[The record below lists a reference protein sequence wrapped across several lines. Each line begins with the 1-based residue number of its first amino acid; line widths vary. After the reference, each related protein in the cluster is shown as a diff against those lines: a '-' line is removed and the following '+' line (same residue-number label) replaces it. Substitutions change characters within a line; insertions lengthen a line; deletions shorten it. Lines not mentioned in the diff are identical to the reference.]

1 MSDPVV
7 VIGAG
12 LSGLTAAKVLHD
24 QGVEVVVLEASDGIG
39 GRVRTD
45 EVDGFLLDRGFQ
57 VLLTAY
63 PETRRQLD
71 YDRLRMQR
79 FQPGSLIRTENGFD
93 CLADPWRQPGQ
104 AVKTLLA
111 RTGSF
116 ADKLRIARL
125 RFDASRGPLDSVF
138 EKPDRTTEEELR
150 RRRFSPSMVEG
161 FLRPFL
167 GGVFLDDRL
176 QTSCRMMYFVFR
188 MFSQGDTGLPAD
200 GMEAIPRQLAG
211 HLPTD
216 AVRVDA
222 AVTRIHNGYVELDS
236 GGQVP
241 YRKLV
246 VAAEQPA
253 AAKLLPELSS
263 SRKPRSVTCI
273 YFAAPQ
279 PPVEQRML
287 VLNGTGRGPVNNLCV
302 PSQVAPTYAPS
313 GQSLVSVT
321 VLPSDAP
328 RDSESLRRSVEE
340 QMREWF
346 GNQVDHWT
354 HLRTYRIPYALPD
367 QSTPALD
374 PKLPP
379 CYLRDDLYVC
389 GDYRTNGSINGAMQ
403 SGRMTAE
410 EILKQL

>member
-7 VIGAG
+7 VVGAG

-24 QGVEVVVLEASDGIG
+24 QGVEVVVLEASDAIG

-63 PETRRQLD
+63 PETRGQLD
-71 YDRLRMQR
+71 YDRLQLQR
-79 FQPGSLIRTENGFD
+79 FEPGSLIRTETGFD

-104 AVKTLLA
+104 AVKTLRA
-111 RTGSF
+111 KTGSF

-125 RFDASRGPLDSVF
+125 RFDASRGSLDSVF
-138 EKPDRTTEEELR
+138 ARPDHTTEEELR
-150 RRRFSPSMVEG
+150 RRGFSPSMLEG

-167 GGVFLDDRL
+167 GGVFLDKQL

-188 MFSQGDTGLPAD
+188 MFSQGDTALPAD
-200 GMEAIPRQLAG
+200 GMGAIPRQLAG
-211 HLPTD
+211 DLPTD
-216 AVRVDA
+216 SVRVDA
-222 AVTRIHNGYVELDS
+222 AVTRIQSGYVELDS

-246 VAAEQPA
+246 IAAEQPA

-263 SRKPRSVTCI
+263 SRKPRSVSCV

-287 VLNGTGRGPVNNLCV
+287 VLNGTGRGPVNNLCI
-302 PSQVAPTYAPS
+302 PSQIAPAYAPP
-313 GQSLVSVT
+313 GKSLVSAT
-321 VLPSDAP
+321 VLQSDVSSDP
-328 RDSESLRRSVEE
+328 DSLHRSVLE
-340 QMREWF
+340 QLREWF
-346 GNQVDHWT
+346 GNQVNHWN
-354 HLRTYRIPYALPD
+354 HLRTYRISYALPD

-374 PKLPP
+374 PNLPS
-379 CYLRDDLYVC
+379 CCLRDDLYVC
-389 GDYRTNGSINGAMQ
+389 GDYRVNASINGAMQ
-403 SGRMTAE
+403 SGRMVAE